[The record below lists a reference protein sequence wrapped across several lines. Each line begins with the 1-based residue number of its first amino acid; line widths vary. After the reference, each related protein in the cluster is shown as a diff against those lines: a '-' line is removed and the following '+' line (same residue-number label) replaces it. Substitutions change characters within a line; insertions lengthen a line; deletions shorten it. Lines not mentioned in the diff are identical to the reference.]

1 MILYAL
7 TIFLSAFLLFQV
19 QPMIAKMILP
29 WFGGGAAVWT
39 ACLLFFQSVL
49 LLGYGYSHGIV
60 RRLKPRQQ
68 WMLHSVLLGL
78 CLLLLPIV
86 PNAAW
91 KPVDSA
97 APVWHILGLLGVT
110 VGLPYFLLSTT
121 GPLIQ
126 AWLVQAKPG
135 TTPYRLYAL
144 SNLGSMLALLS
155 YPVLIEPTLTL
166 RHQAVMWSIGFAAF
180 ALLCIWT
187 GWKSQISAAVESAA
201 KGAQVAETV
210 DRAGFP
216 QDAPSWTLRLF
227 WVALAACPSMLLLS
241 LTSHMTMDLAP
252 MPFLWVLPLAIYLLS
267 FILCFDASRWY
278 RRKVFLALLPIALGV
293 TAWLMDKSPA
303 DLPNVVVPITAF
315 SLSFFVCCMVCH
327 GELARLK
334 PHPRYLTG
342 FFLMLAVGGAV
353 GGIFV
358 ALIAPAVFNTYHELP
373 ISVGLCGLLA
383 LAVLFREND
392 WVFRR
397 DLLGWPAILVLT
409 LAALLVGYLGR
420 MMRDTV
426 KDSLFAGRNFYGG
439 LKVQQYGKY
448 YDWNGYRSLVHGSI
462 NHGEQYTHPARRKM
476 PTTYYCPD
484 SGVGRFMAARVTGS
498 PQRVAL
504 IGLGTGTLASY
515 ARPGDFYRFYEINPM
530 VPTIANTYFTYLKD
544 ADAQVDIRMGDARL
558 SLERQEPQ
566 HYDLIAVDAFSS
578 DSIPVHLLTREALQL
593 YFKHL
598 TPEGVLAVH
607 ISNRYINLEPVL
619 ERGAV
624 ALGKTARVFETDDND
639 DQTCY
644 GTTWVLLASD
654 PAIFQQ
660 QELKSGTRPTPAP
673 WLRVWTDDFSN
684 VYRLLRVR
692 RN

>member
-29 WFGGGAAVWT
+29 WFGGGAAVWA
-39 ACLLFFQSVL
+39 ACLLFFQCVL

-60 RRLKPRQQ
+60 RKLKPRQQ
-68 WMLHSVLLGL
+68 WILHSVLLAL
-78 CLLLLPIV
+78 CLLSLPIM
-86 PNAAW
+86 PSAAW
-91 KPVDSA
+91 KPVNSS

-121 GPLIQ
+121 GPLVQ
-126 AWLVQAKPG
+126 AWFVQAKPG
-135 TTPYRLYAL
+135 TAPYRLYAL

-166 RHQAVMWSIGFAAF
+166 RHQAVTWSVGFAAF

-187 GWKSQISAAVESAA
+187 GWKSQGAAAVGSVAA
-201 KGAQVAETV
+201 GAEAVEEVAG
-210 DRAGFP
+210 AGLP
-216 QDAPSWTLRLF
+216 PAVPAWSLRLL

-252 MPFLWVLPLAIYLLS
+252 MPFLWILPLAIYLLS

-278 RRKVFLALLPIALGV
+278 RRKVFLALLPIALGAV
-293 TAWLMDKSPA
+293 SWLMGKSPA
-303 DLPNVVVPITAF
+303 DMPYVLAPIVGF
-315 SLSFFVCCMVCH
+315 SLAFFVCCMVCH

-334 PHPRYLTG
+334 PDPRYLTG
-342 FFLMLAVGGAV
+342 FFLMLAVGGAI

-358 ALIAPAVFNTYHELP
+358 ALIAPAVFNAYYELP
-373 ISVGLCGLLA
+373 ISVGLCGTLA
-383 LAVLFREND
+383 LVVVFREKD

-397 DLLGWPAILVLT
+397 DPLGWPAIVVFT

-420 MMRDTV
+420 TMRDTV

-439 LKVQQYGKY
+439 LKVQQYGRY
-448 YDWNGYRSLVHGSI
+448 YDWGGYRSLVHGSI

-476 PTTYYCPD
+476 PTTYYCAD
-484 SGVGRFMAARVTGS
+484 TGVGRFLTGRIVGT

-504 IGLGTGTLASY
+504 IGLGAGTLAVY

-530 VPTIANTYFTYLKD
+530 VPMIANTYFTYLKD
-544 ADAQVDIRMGDARL
+544 ADSQVDIVMGDARL
-558 SLERQEPQ
+558 SLERQQ
-566 HYDLIAVDAFSS
+566 AQNYDLIAVDAFSS
-578 DSIPVHLLTREALQL
+578 DSIPIHLLTREALQL

-598 TPEGVLAVH
+598 RPEGVLAVH

-624 ALGKTARVFETDDND
+624 ALGKTARVFETDDSED
-639 DQTCY
+639 ETCY

-654 PAIFQQ
+654 PAIFNQA
-660 QELKSGTRPTPAP
+660 ELKAGTRATPAP
-673 WLRVWTDDFSN
+673 WLQTWTDDFSN
-684 VYRLLRVR
+684 VYKVLRLGSH
-692 RN
+692 

>member
-1 MILYAL
+1 MFLYAL

-60 RRLKPRQQ
+60 RRLRPKQQ
-68 WMLHSVLLGL
+68 WLLHSVLLVL
-78 CLLLLPIV
+78 CLLFLPIV
-86 PNAAW
+86 PSAAW
-91 KPVDSA
+91 KPAGSE

-126 AWLVQAKPG
+126 AWFVQAQPG
-135 TTPYRLYAL
+135 KTPYRLYAL

-166 RHQAVMWSIGFAAF
+166 RHQAVTWSVGFAAF
-180 ALLCIWT
+180 ALLCIYT
-187 GWKSQISAAVESAA
+187 GWTSQGSAAPQEPVEA
-201 KGAQVAETV
+201 V
-210 DRAGFP
+210 
-216 QDAPSWTLRLF
+216 DAPAGPAPTWALRVF

-241 LTSHMTMDLAP
+241 LTGHMTMDLAP
-252 MPFLWVLPLAIYLLS
+252 MPFLWVLPLAIYLFS
-267 FILCFDASRWY
+267 FILCFDAPKWY
-278 RRKVFLALLPIALGV
+278 LRKVFLALLPVALSV
-293 TAWLMDKSPA
+293 TTWLMDKSPA
-303 DLPNVVVPITAF
+303 DLPNVVVPIVVF
-315 SLSFFVCCMVCH
+315 SVAYFVCCMVCH

-334 PHPRYLTG
+334 PHPHYLTG
-342 FFLMLAVGGAV
+342 FYLMLAVGGAI

-358 ALIAPAVFNTYHELP
+358 GLIAPAVFNAYYEFP
-373 ISVGLCGLLA
+373 ISVGLCGVLA
-383 LAVLFREND
+383 LVVLFREKE
-392 WVFRR
+392 WVFGR
-397 DLLGWPAILVLT
+397 DLLGWPAIIAFT

-420 MMRDTV
+420 MMRDSV

-439 LKVQQYGKY
+439 LKVRQYGKY
-448 YDWNGYRSLVHGSI
+448 YGMDGYRTLAHGSI

-476 PTTYYCPD
+476 PVTYYCPD
-484 SGVGRFMAARVTGS
+484 TGVGRFLTSRVIGS

-504 IGLGTGTLASY
+504 IGLGAGTLAAY
-515 ARPGDFYRFYEINPM
+515 GRPGDFYRFYEINPM
-530 VPTIANTYFTYLKD
+530 VPVIANKYFTYLND
-544 ADAQVDIRMGDARL
+544 ADSQVDIQMGDARL
-558 SLERQEPQ
+558 SLEREAPQ
-566 HYDLIAVDAFSS
+566 NYDLIAVDAFSS

-598 TPEGVLAVH
+598 TPRGVLAVH

-624 ALGKTARVFETDDND
+624 AIGKTARVYETDDNE

-654 PAIFQQ
+654 PAIFSEE
-660 QELKSGTRPTPAP
+660 ELKNGVRPTPAP
-673 WLRVWTDDFSN
+673 WLQPWTDDFSN
-684 VYRLLRVR
+684 VYKLLRVR
-692 RN
+692 RD

>member
-1 MILYAL
+1 MLLYAL

-29 WFGGGAAVWT
+29 WFGGGAAVWA
-39 ACLLFFQSVL
+39 ACLLFFQCTL

-60 RRLKPRQQ
+60 RRLKLKQQ
-68 WMLHSVLLGL
+68 WILHSVLMGA
-78 CLLLLPIV
+78 CLFLLPIV
-86 PNAAW
+86 PSAAW
-91 KPVDSA
+91 KPVGSA
-97 APVWHILGLLGVT
+97 APVWHIVGLLGVT

-121 GPLIQ
+121 GPLVQ
-126 AWLVQAKPG
+126 AWFVQARPG
-135 TTPYRLYAL
+135 ASPYRLYAL

-155 YPVLIEPTLTL
+155 YPVLIEPLLTL
-166 RHQAVMWSIGFAAF
+166 RHQAVMWSAGFAAF
-180 ALLCIWT
+180 TLLCNWT
-187 GWKSQISAAVESAA
+187 GWKSVTAAAPA
-201 KGAQVAETV
+201 NQPARADAE
-210 DRAGFP
+210 DEPAGDP
-216 QDAPSWTLRLF
+216 PTWTLRLF
-227 WVALAACPSMLLLS
+227 WVALAACPSTLLLA
-241 LTSHMTMDLAP
+241 LTGHMTMDLAP

-278 RRKVFLALLPIALGV
+278 LRKTFLVLLPVALAA

-303 DLPNVVVPITAF
+303 DLPNVFLPIVAF
-315 SLSFFVCCMVCH
+315 SAAFFVCCMVCH

-342 FFLMLAVGGAV
+342 YFLMLAVGGAI

-358 ALIAPAVFNTYHELP
+358 ALISPAIFNSYYEFP
-373 ISVGLCGLLA
+373 ISIGLCGLLA
-383 LAVLFREND
+383 VAVLFREKA
-392 WVFRR
+392 WAFRR
-397 DLLGWPAILVLT
+397 DLLGWPAIVIFTLT
-409 LAALLVGYLGR
+409 ALLVGYLGR
-420 MMRDTV
+420 MMRDSV

-448 YDWNGYRSLVHGSI
+448 YDWEGYRSLVHGSI

-476 PTTYYCPD
+476 PVTYYCAD
-484 SGVGRFMAARVTGS
+484 TGIGRYMAARVIGS

-504 IGLGTGTLASY
+504 IGLGTGTLAAY
-515 ARPGDFYRFYEINPM
+515 ARPGDFYRYYEINPM
-530 VPTIANTYFTYLKD
+530 VPIIANTFFTYLKD

-566 HYDLIAVDAFSS
+566 NYDLIAVDAFSS

-593 YFKHL
+593 YFRHL
-598 TPEGVLAVH
+598 TPQGVLAVH

-654 PAIFQQ
+654 QAIFQQ
-660 QELKSGTRPTPAP
+660 QELKTGKPPAPAP
-673 WLRVWTDDFSN
+673 WLKVWSDDFSN
-684 VYRLLRVR
+684 VYKLLRIR
-692 RN
+692 RD

>member
-1 MILYAL
+1 MLFYAL

-29 WFGGGAAVWT
+29 WFGGGAAVWA
-39 ACLLFFQSVL
+39 ACLLFFQCVL

-68 WMLHSVLLGL
+68 WILHSVLLVL
-78 CLLLLPIV
+78 CLLFLPIV

-91 KPVDSA
+91 KPSDPA

-126 AWLVQAKPG
+126 AWFVQAKPG

-155 YPVLIEPTLTL
+155 YPVLFEPTLTL
-166 RHQAVMWSIGFAAF
+166 RHQAVMWSVGFAGF

-187 GWKSQISAAVESAA
+187 GWKSQGAAALDHVQTVE
-201 KGAQVAETV
+201 EP
-210 DRAGFP
+210 AGP
-216 QDAPSWTLRLF
+216 PPSWGLRLF

-241 LTSHMTMDLAP
+241 LTGHMTMDLAP
-252 MPFLWVLPLAIYLLS
+252 MPFLWVLPLALYLLS
-267 FILCFDASRWY
+267 FILCFDAPRWY
-278 RRKVFLALLPIALGV
+278 RRRTFLILLPIALGV
-293 TAWLMDKSPA
+293 TAYLMDKSPS
-303 DLPNVVVPITAF
+303 DLPNVLLPIVVF
-315 SLSFFVCCMVCH
+315 SLAFFVCCMVCH

-342 FFLMLAVGGAV
+342 FYLMLAVGGAI

-358 ALIAPAVFNTYHELP
+358 ALIAPAVFNAYYEFP

-383 LAVLFREND
+383 VAVLFREKE

-397 DLLGWPAILVLT
+397 DLLGWPAIIIFT

-420 MMRDTV
+420 MMRDSV

-439 LKVQQYGKY
+439 LKVEQYGKY
-448 YDWNGYRSLVHGSI
+448 YDWNGYRSLAHGSI
-462 NHGEQYTHPARRKM
+462 NHGEQYTHPARHKT
-476 PTTYYCPD
+476 PVTYYCPD
-484 SGVGRFMAARVTGS
+484 TGVGRFMEARVVGA

-504 IGLGTGTLASY
+504 IGLGTGTLAAY

-530 VPTIANTYFTYLKD
+530 VPVIANTYFTYLKD

-578 DSIPVHLLTREALQL
+578 DSIPVHLLTLEALQL

-598 TPEGVLAVH
+598 KPEGVLAVH

-654 PAIFQQ
+654 AAIFQQ
-660 QELKSGTRPTPAP
+660 QELKNGVKPTPAP
-673 WLRVWTDDFSN
+673 WLRTWTDDFSN
-684 VYRLLRVR
+684 VYKLLRVR
-692 RN
+692 HD

>member
-29 WFGGGAAVWT
+29 WFGGGAAVWA
-39 ACLLFFQSVL
+39 ACLLFFQCVL

-60 RRLKPRQQ
+60 RRLKPRRQ
-68 WMLHSVLLGL
+68 WMLHSVLLAL
-78 CLLLLPIV
+78 CLLFLPIV
-86 PNAAW
+86 PSAAW
-91 KPVDSA
+91 KPADPA
-97 APVWHILGLLGVT
+97 APVWHILGLLAVT

-126 AWLVQAKPG
+126 AWFVQAKPG
-135 TTPYRLYAL
+135 STPYRLYAL

-155 YPVLIEPTLTL
+155 YPVLFEPTLTL
-166 RHQAVMWSIGFAAF
+166 RHQAVMWSVGFAGF

-187 GWKSQISAAVESAA
+187 GWKSQGAATLERIET
-201 KGAQVAETV
+201 AEEPT
-210 DRAGFP
+210 GP
-216 QDAPSWTLRLF
+216 PPSWALRLF

-241 LTSHMTMDLAP
+241 LTGHMTMDLAP

-267 FILCFDASRWY
+267 FILCFDAPRWY
-278 RRKVFLALLPIALGV
+278 RRKTFLVLLPIALGV

-303 DLPNVVVPITAF
+303 DLPNVLMPIVVF
-315 SLSFFVCCMVCH
+315 SLAFFVCCMVCH

-342 FFLMLAVGGAV
+342 FYLMLAVGGAI

-358 ALIAPAVFNTYHELP
+358 ALIAPAVFNAYYEFP

-383 LAVLFREND
+383 VVVLFREKE

-397 DLLGWPAILVLT
+397 DLLGWPAIIVFT

-439 LKVQQYGKY
+439 LKVEQYGKY
-448 YDWNGYRSLVHGSI
+448 YDWNSYRSLAHGSI
-462 NHGEQYTHPARRKM
+462 NHGEQYTHPARHKT
-476 PTTYYCPD
+476 PVTYYCPD
-484 SGVGRFMAARVTGS
+484 TGVGRFMAARVVGT

-504 IGLGTGTLASY
+504 IGLGTGTLAAY

-544 ADAQVDIRMGDARL
+544 ADAQVDILMGDARL

-566 HYDLIAVDAFSS
+566 NYDLIAVDAFSS
-578 DSIPVHLLTREALQL
+578 DSIPVHLLTLEALQL

-598 TPEGVLAVH
+598 KPEGVLAVH

-624 ALGKTARVFETDDND
+624 ALGKSARVFETEDNE

-654 PAIFQQ
+654 ASIFQQ
-660 QELKSGTRPTPAP
+660 QELKNGVKPTPAP
-673 WLRVWTDDFSN
+673 WLKTWTDDFSN
-684 VYRLLRVR
+684 VYKLLRVR
-692 RN
+692 HD

>member
-1 MILYAL
+1 MLLYAL

-29 WFGGGAAVWT
+29 WFGGGAAVWA
-39 ACLLFFQSVL
+39 ACLFFFQSVL

-68 WMLHSVLLGL
+68 WILHSVLLLL
-78 CLLLLPIV
+78 CLLFLPIV
-86 PNAAW
+86 PSAAW
-91 KPVDSA
+91 KPVGSS

-126 AWLVQAKPG
+126 AWFVQAKPG
-135 TTPYRLYAL
+135 ATPYRLYAL
-144 SNLGSMLALLS
+144 SNFGSMLALLS

-180 ALLCIWT
+180 ALICIYT
-187 GWKSQISAAVESAA
+187 GWKSQGTAALECGPTEVD
-201 KGAQVAETV
+201 VAEEA
-210 DRAGFP
+210 AGP
-216 QDAPSWTLRLF
+216 EPACTLRLF

-267 FILCFDASRWY
+267 FILCFDASWWY
-278 RRKVFLALLPIALGV
+278 HRKVFLALLPIALGA

-303 DLPNVVVPITAF
+303 DLPNVFVPIAAF
-315 SLSFFVCCMVCH
+315 SAAFFVCCMVCH

-342 FFLMLAVGGAV
+342 FFLMLAVGGAI
-353 GGIFV
+353 GGVFV
-358 ALIAPAVFNTYHELP
+358 ALIAPAVFNSYYEFP
-373 ISVGLCGLLA
+373 ISLGLCGLLA
-383 LAVLFREND
+383 VAVLFREPD

-397 DLLGWPAILVLT
+397 DLLGWPAIIVFT

-420 MMRDTV
+420 MMRDSV

-448 YDWNGYRSLVHGSI
+448 YAWEGYRSLVHGSI

-476 PTTYYCPD
+476 PVTYYCPD
-484 SGVGRFMAARVTGS
+484 TGVGRFMAARVVGA

-504 IGLGTGTLASY
+504 IGLGTGTLAAY

-530 VPTIANTYFTYLKD
+530 VPAIANTFFTYLKD

-566 HYDLIAVDAFSS
+566 DYDLIAVDAFSS

-593 YFKHL
+593 YFKHM
-598 TPEGVLAVH
+598 TPKGVLAVH

-624 ALGKTARVFETDDND
+624 ALGKAARVFETDDNE

-644 GTTWVLLASD
+644 GTTWVLLTSD
-654 PAIFQQ
+654 PDIFQQ
-660 QELKSGTRPTPAP
+660 QELKSGTKPTPAP
-673 WLRVWTDDFSN
+673 WLKVWTDDFSN
-684 VYRLLRVR
+684 VYKLLRIR
-692 RN
+692 RD

>member
-29 WFGGGAAVWT
+29 WFGGGAAVWA
-39 ACLLFFQSVL
+39 ACLLFFQCVL

-60 RRLKPRQQ
+60 RRLKPRRQ
-68 WMLHSVLLGL
+68 WMLHSVLLAL
-78 CLLLLPIV
+78 CLLFLPIV
-86 PNAAW
+86 PSAAW
-91 KPVDSA
+91 KPADPA
-97 APVWHILGLLGVT
+97 APVWHILGLLAVT

-126 AWLVQAKPG
+126 AWFVQAKPG
-135 TTPYRLYAL
+135 STPYRLYAL

-155 YPVLIEPTLTL
+155 YPVLFEPTLTL
-166 RHQAVMWSIGFAAF
+166 RHQAVMWSVGFAGF

-187 GWKSQISAAVESAA
+187 GWKSQGAAALERIET
-201 KGAQVAETV
+201 AEEP
-210 DRAGFP
+210 AGP
-216 QDAPSWTLRLF
+216 APSWGLRLF

-241 LTSHMTMDLAP
+241 LTGHMTMDLAP
-252 MPFLWVLPLAIYLLS
+252 MPFLWVLPLAVYLLS
-267 FILCFDASRWY
+267 FILCFDAPRWY
-278 RRKVFLALLPIALGV
+278 RRKTFLVLLPIALGV

-303 DLPNVVVPITAF
+303 DLPNVLMPIVVF
-315 SLSFFVCCMVCH
+315 SLAFFVCCMVCH

-342 FFLMLAVGGAV
+342 FYLMLAVGGAI

-358 ALIAPAVFNTYHELP
+358 ALIAPAVFNAYYEFPL
-373 ISVGLCGLLA
+373 SVGLCGLLA
-383 LAVLFREND
+383 VVVLFREKD

-397 DLLGWPAILVLT
+397 DLLGWPAIIVFT

-439 LKVQQYGKY
+439 LKVEQYGKY
-448 YDWNGYRSLVHGSI
+448 YDWNGYRSLAHGSI
-462 NHGEQYTHPARRKM
+462 NHGEQYTHPARRKT
-476 PTTYYCPD
+476 PVTYYCPD
-484 SGVGRFMAARVTGS
+484 TGVGRFMAARVVGT

-504 IGLGTGTLASY
+504 IGLGTGTLAAY

-566 HYDLIAVDAFSS
+566 NYDLIAVDAFSS
-578 DSIPVHLLTREALQL
+578 DSIPVHLLTLEALQL

-598 TPEGVLAVH
+598 KPEGVLAVH

-624 ALGKTARVFETDDND
+624 ALGKSARVFETEDNE

-654 PAIFQQ
+654 AAIFN
-660 QELKSGTRPTPAP
+660 QEEMKNGVKPTPAP
-673 WLRVWTDDFSN
+673 WLKTWTDDFSN
-684 VYRLLRVR
+684 VYKLLRVR
-692 RN
+692 HD